1 MLELLELPLLLGGL
15 GLFIYAIGQLS
26 DTLRE
31 AFSDRAREA
40 IKKYTK
46 NLLAAVLIGT
56 VVTIVLGSSSAAIIL
71 TIVFINARALDFR
84 HAVGIILGANIG
96 TTFSSQL
103 IALDV
108 AQYSY
113 LAIVVGLALSLAAR
127 NEGWKTGGRA
137 VLYLG
142 LLFFGL
148 YLMESSVEGL
158 KDSPQFEEWIAKLE
172 NPIRGS
178 LIGGLVTLIIQS
190 SSATVGIAIV
200 LGEQEL
206 LSVAAGLAVMLGAE
220 LGTCSDTL
228 LATIGGSR
236 AALKAGIFHI
246 TFNLLMIVVGLLLF
260 QPFVGLV
267 EWISGEGAEIDRQIA
282 NGHLLFNTLG
292 VLIFLPLVGLA
303 VRGLNRLLPEG
314 EATFEQ

>member
-1 MLELLELPLLLGGL
+1 MLALLELPLLVGGL
-15 GLFIYAIGQLS
+15 GLFIYAIGELS
-26 DTLRE
+26 DTLQE
-31 AFSDRAREA
+31 AFSDRARDA
-40 IKKYTK
+40 IKRYTN
-46 NLLAAVLIGT
+46 NLFAAVLIGT

-71 TIVFINARALDFR
+71 TIVFINARALNFR
-84 HAVGIILGANIG
+84 HAVGIIMGANIG

-108 AQYSY
+108 AGYSY
-113 LAIVVGLALSLAAR
+113 LAIVAGLIVSMAAR
-127 NEGWKTGGRA
+127 NDNWRTGGRA
-137 VLYLG
+137 VLFLG

-158 KDSPQFEEWIAKLE
+158 KDSPQFEEWIAKLD
-172 NPIRGS
+172 NPVRGS

-200 LGEQEL
+200 LGEQQL
-206 LSVAAGLAVMLGAE
+206 ISVAGGLAVMLGAE

-228 LATIGGSR
+228 IATVGGSR

-246 TFNLLMIVVGLLLF
+246 VFNLLTIIVGLLLF

-267 EWISGEGAEIDRQIA
+267 EWVSSGAEIDRQIA
-282 NGHLLFNTLG
+282 NGHLIFNLSG
-292 VLIFLPLVGLA
+292 VLLFLPFVGLA
-303 VRGLNRLLPEG
+303 IRGLNWLLPEKN
-314 EATFEQ
+314 